1 MATLKCV
8 FCKTPQ
14 RSDKSIRAILCG
26 SCTARLAGTPEQ
38 IGKAPKPNVPKVK
51 KVKKVAVKKV
61 SASSGW
67 GRGWHLKKKFVAPD
81 GTRYSFGQ
89 PLGSKKKGK

>member
-14 RSDKSIRAILCG
+14 TADKSIRAILCG

-38 IGKAPKPNVPKVK
+38 IGKVPKVNVPKVK
-51 KVKKVAVKKV
+51 KVKVKVQKVV
-61 SASSGW
+61 SATTGF

-81 GTRYSFGQ
+81 GKTYSFGKIVT
-89 PLGSKKKGK
+89 SKKGK

>member
-14 RSDKSIRAILCG
+14 PADKSIRAILCG

-38 IGKAPKPNVPKVK
+38 IGKFPKVNVPKVK

-67 GRGWHLKKKFVAPD
+67 GRGWHLKKKFTAPD

-89 PLGSKKKGK
+89 PVGSKKKGK